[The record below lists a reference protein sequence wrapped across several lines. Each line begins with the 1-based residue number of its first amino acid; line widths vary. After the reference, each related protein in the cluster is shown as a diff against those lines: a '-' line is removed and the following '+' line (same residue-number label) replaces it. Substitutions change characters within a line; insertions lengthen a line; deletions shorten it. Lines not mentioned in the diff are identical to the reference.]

1 MSHRAEAINLSP
13 NTAILAALLASIL
26 IAFAGGGLI
35 ALAGPVFG
43 ALLTVFV
50 AGLALV
56 FHKEGLLYFGMG
68 VALVVSGLMQLY
80 YPPLG
85 FVRWVIPIAAGGLFL
100 HILIGRFGASTP
112 TTGSLPWTLRW
123 ALLFLLTAL
132 VGSIAQ
138 WRGGLNFVQGIKLY
152 FQLWGLL
159 FGLTL
164 IHWRPATMDGLL
176 KVMAWVALLQ
186 LPFVLQQYLFI
197 VPERAGL
204 WRLGVVPVDVV
215 AGTLG
220 ADRFGG
226 GRNAVLSMYLVAA
239 FGILASLW
247 RCGALRGFL
256 LALSTPVLL
265 APLFLNE
272 SKFALILVLLT
283 LAYLFRADI
292 LRNPLRFSGAALVA
306 AALALGML
314 ASYSASF
321 GKGKSIHET
330 IQYTLESN
338 VGAQG
343 YASHSLNRWTVL
355 TFWAAQHGL
364 DDIPGTV
371 FGHGLGASHESSES
385 VLSAARTLADT
396 RYRGHGI
403 GLTAISALLWDTG
416 LLGTCAILAMFAS
429 AFLLAGRL
437 ARAHADDRRLSGL
450 FDGMQAAVL
459 SAGLMLFHSNY
470 LVLDPVFQTLVYF
483 MFGYLGYWSLRTAA
497 SDPMATR

>member
-100 HILIGRFGASTP
+100 HILIGRFAASTP

-226 GRNAVLSMYLVAA
+226 GRNAVLSMYLVAT

-283 LAYLFRADI
+283 LAYIFRTDI
-292 LRNPLRFSGAALVA
+292 LRNPLRFAGAALVA
-306 AALALGML
+306 GALALGML

-321 GKGKSIHET
+321 GKGKTIYET

-343 YASHSLNRWTVL
+343 YAGHSLNRWTVL
-355 TFWAAQHGL
+355 TFWADRHGRE
-364 DDIPGTV
+364 DIAGTL

-385 VLSAARTLADT
+385 VLTSVRTLADS
-396 RYRGHGI
+396 RYRGYGI

-416 LLGTCAILAMFAS
+416 LLGTFAMLAMFVS
-429 AFLLAGRL
+429 AFLLAGQL
-437 ARAHADDRRLSGL
+437 ARAYADDRRLRGL
-450 FDGMQAAVL
+450 FGGMQAAVL

-483 MFGYLGYWSLRTAA
+483 MVGHLGYWSLRLAA
-497 SDPMATR
+497 VDPMEKP